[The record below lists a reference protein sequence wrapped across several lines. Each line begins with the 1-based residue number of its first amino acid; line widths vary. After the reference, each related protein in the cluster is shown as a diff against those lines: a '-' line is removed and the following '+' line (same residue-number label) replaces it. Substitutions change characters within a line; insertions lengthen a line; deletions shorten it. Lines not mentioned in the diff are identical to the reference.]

1 MSVQRCE
8 ECGGLFANLPRGV
21 CATCLDQREGE
32 FRQVR
37 DWLRSNRG
45 SGIAEASEATGVD
58 EGTIVRFIREGRI
71 EVIDPAADPV
81 LKRDIE
87 LDERRQDLVRQLADA
102 PRLGTSV
109 PAGTR
114 EDQPLP
120 QRPSTGHARGMRA
133 RRS

>member
-1 MSVQRCE
+1 MSVQRCQT
-8 ECGGLFANLPRGV
+8 CGGLFPSLPRGV
-21 CATCLDQREGE
+21 CASCLDQRESD
-32 FRQVR
+32 FRAVR

-45 SGIAEASEATGVD
+45 AGISAASEATGVE

-71 EVIDPAADPV
+71 EVVDPSADPV
-81 LKRDIE
+81 LKRDLE

-109 PAGTR
+109 PAGER
-114 EDQPLP
+114 DDRSVPSP
-120 QRPSTGHARGMRA
+120 QVGRARGMRT